1 MRKSP
6 TGQKKNNGPDGIW
19 AVDQNG
25 GRSLNSDLAI
35 QLFSQLMW
43 NAALIAAPVLVT
55 TLAVGLLVSVFQ
67 AVTQIQEMS
76 LTFIPKLLATAA
88 VLVTV
93 GPWMLKRLVDYSA
106 SLINGIPQYF

>member
-1 MRKSP
+1 MSE
-6 TGQKKNNGPDGIW
+6 G
-19 AVDQNG
+19 VF
-25 GRSLNSDLAI
+25 LNSDLAI

-43 NAALIAAPVLVT
+43 NAALIAAPLLVT

-76 LTFIPKLLATAA
+76 LTFIPKLLASAA
-88 VLVTV
+88 VLVAV

-106 SLINGIPQYF
+106 ALINGIPQYF